1 MCKGVNPLDLL
12 IGAPLALWAVMI
24 RALTFTA
31 LLAALPAWAVGEH
44 ITVTGPAKDQLKET
58 LCISMEC
65 KGGGDYVVSSRVVG
79 AQMELKV
86 SGPSGPRFT
95 TLLPLG
101 EDGQLSNSD
110 AMTATSQLI
119 TAIEN
124 PNAVKQAAEKA
135 EKLEK
140 TEKPAV
146 AEKWSKAKKAKWA
159 KMQAKK
165 KLGKHRMLASR

>member
-1 MCKGVNPLDLL
+1 
-12 IGAPLALWAVMI
+12 MI
-24 RALTFTA
+24 RALTFAA
-31 LLAALPAWAVGEH
+31 LVASLPAWAVGEH
-44 ITVTGPAKDQLKET
+44 ITVTGPAKEQLKET

-79 AQMELKV
+79 GQMELKV
-86 SGPSGPRFT
+86 SGPSGPRFS

-124 PNAVKQAAEKA
+124 PAALKKA
-135 EKLEK
+135 EAPEK
-140 TEKPAV
+140 TEKVEAADKPA
-146 AEKWSKAKKAKWA
+146 WSKAKKAKWA
-159 KMQAKK
+159 KIQAKK
-165 KLGKHRMLASR
+165 KLAKHRMLASR